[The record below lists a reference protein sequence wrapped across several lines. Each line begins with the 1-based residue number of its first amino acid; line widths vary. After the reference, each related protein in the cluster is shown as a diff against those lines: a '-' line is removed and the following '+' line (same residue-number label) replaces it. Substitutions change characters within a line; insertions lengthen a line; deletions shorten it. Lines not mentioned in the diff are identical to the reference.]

1 MLNSVKNTLEKLYSV
16 KKIDDTIYINPNIMI
31 DGDGVLFTFAYD
43 ENKNCTI
50 KTSKQNNEYLEYLF
64 DDYDR
69 NLRYIDKINQRL
81 KTEFDDE
88 NLVISI
94 TFRRNEMSLT
104 KAIMNLTQAVYFY
117 SSLTFLHK
125 D

>member
-16 KKIDDTIYINPNIMI
+16 EKINDTIYINPNIMI
-31 DGDGVLFTFAYD
+31 DGDGVFFTFVYNED
-43 ENKNCTI
+43 KNCTI